1 MRDSLSTRKE
11 LAVVPD
17 VSGSSTADAVFAA
30 LSPVI
35 AGIVATFGRSC
46 EVVLHDYRDQ
56 ERSVVAVAGS
66 VTGRQVGD
74 AMSEI
79 GLRVLAAGDDA
90 QNEVGY
96 LTRAQDGRVLKCTT
110 LPLRDV
116 DGTLIGALC
125 VNIDVSAIN
134 RATGV
139 LSDLLGLST
148 PDEPEIPSTNF
159 SGDLDQVV
167 ESLIERAERAHAV
180 PVAALGRDDRLGL
193 VRSLHE
199 TGVFALRGAP
209 GRIAGRLGISRTGLY
224 NDLAELKKDSR

>member
-1 MRDSLSTRKE
+1 
-11 LAVVPD
+11 VPD
-17 VSGSSTADAVFAA
+17 TTADAVFAA
-30 LSPVI
+30 LAPVLDGI
-35 AGIVATFGRSC
+35 AATFGRSC
-46 EVVLHDYRDQ
+46 EVVLHDYRDP

-66 VTGRQVGD
+66 VTGRVPGD

-79 GLRVLAAGDDA
+79 GLRVLAAGADA
-90 QNEVGY
+90 GNEVGY

-125 VNIDVSAIN
+125 INVDVSAIN

-139 LSDLLGLST
+139 LSDLLGLS
-148 PDEPEIPSTNF
+148 PAQEISATTNF

-180 PVAALGRDDRLGL
+180 PVTALGRDERLVL
-193 VRSLHE
+193 VRSLNE
-199 TGVFALRGAP
+199 AGVFSLRGAP
-209 GRIAGRLGISRTGLY
+209 ARIAKRLGISRTGLY
-224 NDLAELKKDSR
+224 NDLAELKKDKP

>member
-1 MRDSLSTRKE
+1 M
-11 LAVVPD
+11 PD
-17 VSGSSTADAVFAA
+17 TTADAVFAA
-30 LSPVI
+30 LAPVLDGI
-35 AGIVATFGRSC
+35 AATFGRSC
-46 EVVLHDYRDQ
+46 EVVLHDYRDP

-66 VTGRQVGD
+66 VTGRVPGD

-79 GLRVLAAGDDA
+79 GLRVLAAGA
-90 QNEVGY
+90 GAGNEVGY

-125 VNIDVSAIN
+125 INIDVSAIN

-139 LSDLLGLST
+139 LSDLLGLS
-148 PDEPEIPSTNF
+148 PAQEISATTNF

-180 PVAALGRDDRLGL
+180 PVTALGRDERLVL
-193 VRSLHE
+193 VRSLNE
-199 TGVFALRGAP
+199 AGVFSLRGAP
-209 GRIAGRLGISRTGLY
+209 ARIAKRLGISRTGLY
-224 NDLAELKKDSR
+224 NDLSELKKDKP

>member
-1 MRDSLSTRKE
+1 VR
-11 LAVVPD
+11 PD
-17 VSGSSTADAVFAA
+17 STADAVFAA
-30 LSPVI
+30 LTPVI
-35 AGIVATFGRSC
+35 DGIVATFGSSC

-56 ERSVVAVAGS
+56 EHSVVAVAGS
-66 VTGRQVGD
+66 VTGRAKGD

-79 GLRVLAAGDDA
+79 GLRVLAAGADA
-90 QNEVGY
+90 RNEVGY
-96 LTRAQDGRVLKCTT
+96 VTRAQDGRLLKCTT

-125 VNIDVSAIN
+125 INIDLSAIK

-139 LSDLLGLST
+139 LSDLLGLSALEEET
-148 PDEPEIPSTNF
+148 SPAPTTDF

-180 PVAALGRDDRLGL
+180 PVAALGRDERLRL
-193 VRSLHE
+193 VRSLNE

-209 GRIAGRLGISRTGLY
+209 GRIAKRLGISRTGLY
-224 NDLAELKKDSR
+224 NDLAQLKGDER

>member
-1 MRDSLSTRKE
+1 M
-11 LAVVPD
+11 
-17 VSGSSTADAVFAA
+17 STADAVFAA
-30 LSPVI
+30 LTPTI
-35 AGIVATFGRSC
+35 EGIVATFGRSC

-66 VTGRQVGD
+66 VTGRVPGD

-90 QNEVGY
+90 RNEVGY

-125 VNIDVSAIN
+125 INIDMSAIT

-139 LSDLLGLST
+139 LSDLLGLSAAEET
-148 PDEPEIPSTNF
+148 TATTDF

-167 ESLIERAERAHAV
+167 ESLVKRAERAHAV
-180 PVAALGRDDRLGL
+180 PVAALGRDERLTL

-199 TGVFALRGAP
+199 AGVFSLRGAP
-209 GRIAGRLGISRTGLY
+209 ARIAKRLGISRTGLY
-224 NDLAELKKDSR
+224 NDLAELKKDQP

>member
-1 MRDSLSTRKE
+1 M
-11 LAVVPD
+11 PD
-17 VSGSSTADAVFAA
+17 TSTADAVFAA
-30 LSPVI
+30 LTPVVEGL
-35 AGIVATFGRSC
+35 AATFGRSC

-56 ERSVVAVAGS
+56 ERSVVAVAGG

-90 QNEVGY
+90 RNEVGY
-96 LTRAQDGRVLKCTT
+96 VTRAQDGKVLKCTT

-116 DGTLIGALC
+116 DGSLIGALC
-125 VNIDVSAIN
+125 VNVDVSAIN

-139 LSDLLGLST
+139 LSDLLGLSALE
-148 PDEPEIPSTNF
+148 EPPAATTNF

-167 ESLIERAERAHAV
+167 ESLVERAERAHAV
-180 PVAALGRDDRLGL
+180 PVTSLGRDERLGL

-199 TGVFALRGAP
+199 AGVFALRGAP
-209 GRIAGRLGISRTGLY
+209 GRVAQRLGISRAGLY
-224 NDLAELKKDSR
+224 NDLAELKKDTP

>member
-1 MRDSLSTRKE
+1 M
-11 LAVVPD
+11 PD
-17 VSGSSTADAVFAA
+17 VPSSTADAVFAA
-30 LSPVI
+30 LTPVVEGI
-35 AGIVATFGRSC
+35 AATFGRSC
-46 EVVLHDYRDQ
+46 EVVLHDYRDR

-66 VTGRQVGD
+66 VTGRVAGD

-90 QNEVGY
+90 RNEVGY

-139 LSDLLGLST
+139 LSDLLGLSAL
-148 PDEPEIPSTNF
+148 PEQVPATSTNF

-167 ESLIERAERAHAV
+167 ESLVERAERAHAV
-180 PVAALGRDDRLGL
+180 PVAALGREERLAL
-193 VRSLHE
+193 VRSLNDA
-199 TGVFALRGAP
+199 GVFALRGAP
-209 GRIAGRLGISRTGLY
+209 GRIAARLGISRTGLY
-224 NDLAELKKDSR
+224 NDLAELKKDTP

>member
-1 MRDSLSTRKE
+1 MPND
-11 LAVVPD
+11 
-17 VSGSSTADAVFAA
+17 TADAVFAA
-30 LSPVI
+30 LTPVLDGI
-35 AGIVATFGRSC
+35 AATFGRSC
-46 EVVLHDYRDQ
+46 EVVLHDYRDP

-66 VTGRQVGD
+66 VTGRVPGD

-79 GLRVLAAGDDA
+79 GLRVLAAGPDA
-90 QNEVGY
+90 RNEVGY

-125 VNIDVSAIN
+125 VNVDMSAIT

-139 LSDLLGLST
+139 LSDLLGLSAAEEAVPT
-148 PDEPEIPSTNF
+148 TNF

-167 ESLIERAERAHAV
+167 ESLVERAERAHAV
-180 PVAALGRDDRLGL
+180 PVAALGREDRLEL

-199 TGVFALRGAP
+199 AGVFGLRGAP
-209 GRIAGRLGISRTGLY
+209 ARVAKRLGISRTGLY
-224 NDLAELKKDSR
+224 NDLAELRKDKP

>member
-1 MRDSLSTRKE
+1 M
-11 LAVVPD
+11 
-17 VSGSSTADAVFAA
+17 STADAVFAA
-30 LSPVI
+30 LTPTI
-35 AGIVATFGRSC
+35 EGIVATFGRSC

-66 VTGRQVGD
+66 VTGRAPGD

-90 QNEVGY
+90 RNEVGY

-125 VNIDVSAIN
+125 INIDMSAIT

-139 LSDLLGLST
+139 LSDLLGLSAT
-148 PDEPEIPSTNF
+148 EETGATTNF

-167 ESLIERAERAHAV
+167 ESLVERAERAHAV
-180 PVAALGRDDRLGL
+180 PVAALGRDERLTL

-199 TGVFALRGAP
+199 AGVFSLRGAP
-209 GRIAGRLGISRTGLY
+209 ARVAKRLGISRTGLY
-224 NDLAELKKDSR
+224 NDLAELKKDKP